1 MEKQKKWFLGT
12 LLGCVSGLVL
22 IVLAMVIVDPYFHYH
37 GRIPGISYRLYHE
50 RYINQGIARH
60 FEYDA
65 IVTGSSMNQN
75 FKTSLMDELWGT
87 NAVKMP
93 FSGAGFQ
100 EIMQN
105 LDRAFTSDN
114 NIKLVLWGLD
124 YNGFYR
130 DGEYQA
136 YEEYPDYLYD
146 KNLWNDVKYILNK
159 ELIFQGLVTN
169 LLMTVQGEES
179 TSFDEYGA
187 WDAGRGWDSIAL
199 TYTRSEEIT
208 PMLDGVLSEKE
219 ELMVRNNINGNV
231 VELAQRYPDTQFVF
245 FYAPYSALYWES
257 IYRDGTLLRQLEC
270 ERITT
275 EMLLECENVKVF
287 NFHNKTDIT
296 GNLEL
301 YRDKEHYVYEV
312 NDMILQ
318 WIDQGEGLVTKEN
331 YMDIINW
338 EKEYYMNYD
347 YDSLYE

>member
-12 LLGCVSGLVL
+12 MLGCIVCLGL
-22 IVLAMVIVDPYFHYH
+22 IVAAMVVVDPYFHYH
-37 GRIPGISYRLYHE
+37 GKIPGISYRLYNE
-50 RYINQGIARH
+50 RYINSGIADN
-60 FEYDA
+60 FEYNA
-65 IVTGSSMNQN
+65 IITGSSMNQN
-75 FKTSLMDELWGT
+75 FKISTVDKMWGT
-87 NAVKMP
+87 KTVKMP
-93 FSGAGFQ
+93 FSGGGFE
-100 EIMQN
+100 EIGQN
-105 LDRAFTSDN
+105 LDRAFASGN
-114 NIKLVLWGLD
+114 EIEVVLWGLD

-130 DGEYQA
+130 DREYRA

-146 KNLWNDVKYILNK
+146 KNLFNDVNYVLNK
-159 ELIFQGLVTN
+159 ELIFEGLATD
-169 LLMTVQGEES
+169 LLMTVQGQES
-179 TSFDEYGA
+179 TTFDEYA
-187 WDAGRGWDSIAL
+187 SWDAGRGWDSISL
-199 TYTRSEEIT
+199 TYTRSKEIA
-208 PMLDGVLSEKE
+208 PMGDGILSEKE
-219 ELMVRNNINGNV
+219 EFLVRDNMGVNI
-231 VELAQRYPDTQFVF
+231 VELTQRYPDTQFVF

-257 IYRDGTLLRQLEC
+257 IYRDGTLLRQIEC
-270 ERITT
+270 EKITT
-275 EMLLECENVKVF
+275 EMLLECENVKLF